1 MIRKLFRSKPAPI
14 GVDVGRSAMKL
25 AQVAHEDGKMKLV
38 ASATIDVPDEGRSSS
53 AGPLELFGRQFDR
66 ALNANGFRGRAV
78 VLGLPASYM
87 HVDRLRLPTT
97 LSDEQMRQ
105 AVAWE
110 SIDKLPFH
118 PSKAMLRHL
127 VAGKVFDENETK
139 SEVIVMA
146 ARQELTDR
154 LIATATKGKLEILSM
169 RPEPL
174 ALVDGFNRA
183 AKPDAKKPAAPPR
196 TLAMIDVGHG
206 ATRLYIAS
214 GPCIQFAR
222 VIGIGWEHL
231 KPAEGA
237 TQPTAGPLQR
247 LLQEL

>member
-38 ASATIDVPDEGRSSS
+38 ASATIEVPAAARSSS
-53 AGPLELFGRQFDR
+53 AGPLELFGREMDR
-66 ALNANGFRGRAV
+66 ALNANGFRGRQV

-97 LSDEQMRQ
+97 LNDEQMRQ

-127 VAGKVFDENETK
+127 VAGQAYDNDETK

-154 LIATATKGKLEILSM
+154 LIQTATKAKLEILSM

-174 ALVDGFNRA
+174 ALVDGFHRA
-183 AKPDAKKPAAPPR
+183 AKSEAKTNAKTDAKQAKEPAR
-196 TLAMIDVGHG
+196 TFAMIDVGHG

-214 GPCIQFAR
+214 GACVQFAR
-222 VIGIGWEHL
+222 VIGIGW
-231 KPAEGA
+231 
-237 TQPTAGPLQR
+237 
-247 LLQEL
+247 